1 MLMYHPLATD
11 NTTLLQGLFKA
22 VSIASKAARIV
33 EIWRPLAEAA
43 IPLLPLN
50 LHCNRVVELTFLLGQ
65 KKATQDSTTLCSKA
79 MQTLLQ
85 GS

>member
-22 VSIASKAARIV
+22 ISIASKAARIV

-50 LHCNRVVELTFLLGQ
+50 LHCKVQLTFLLGQ